1 MITFHKIKW
10 KNFLSTGNQWTEVD
24 FQRNNTNL
32 IIGTNGAGK
41 STILD
46 ALTFVLFN
54 KPFRKINKP
63 QLPNTTNE
71 KDCCVEIE
79 FTTNNRHYLVRRG
92 IKPNVFDI
100 EVNGKP
106 LHKEADD
113 RANQR
118 ILEENILKVNYKSF
132 TQIVI
137 LGSSTFV
144 PFMQLTTSNRR
155 EVIEDLLDIRIFS
168 AMNGIIKD
176 KIRTQKDQ
184 IKSLELK
191 KQTLKEKEQM
201 QREFIEEL
209 ENRGN
214 ANINA
219 NKEKIANL
227 DKEVG
232 EYIDANDILDG
243 YIQQYT
249 KEQENVIGA
258 GDKLVKLNNL
268 KGKISQKVSTIT
280 KEHKFFTENT
290 VCPTC
295 TQTIEEEF
303 RLNRITDAQNKAKEL
318 KEGYEELENTIKFEQ
333 ERERQFNDLSK
344 EITKLTH
351 GISQNNTR
359 ISLNQRQIRD
369 LEHEI
374 QTITENLANRN
385 SEHEKLEE
393 FRENLQKTFEYLAEK
408 KEEIV
413 YYDFAYSLLRDD
425 GVKTKIIKKYLPFI
439 NQQVNRYLQ
448 MMDFY
453 INFNLDEEF
462 NETVKSP
469 IHEDFSYSSF
479 SEGEKMRIDLA
490 LLFTWREVARVK
502 NSVNTNLLIMDE
514 VFDSSLDGF
523 GTDEFLKII
532 RYVIKV
538 RKNQRFFT
546 YGVLTGTRR
555 MNTPNWQHHSKKE
568 QKRKLKPQAMRAR
581 REALRQF
588 KKRHMTSPKR
598 RGSFV

>member
-1 MITFHKIKW
+1 MLVFHKIKW
-10 KNFLSTGNQWTEVD
+10 KNFLSTGNQFTEVNLET
-24 FQRNNTNL
+24 NNTNL

-63 QLPNTTNE
+63 QLVNTVNE
-71 KDCCVEIE
+71 KDCLVEIE
-79 FTTNNRHYLVRRG
+79 FSVNNRDYLVRRG
-92 IKPNVFDI
+92 IKPNIFDI
-100 EVNGKP
+100 EVNGSL

-137 LGSSTFV
+137 LGSTAFV
-144 PFMQLTTSNRR
+144 PFMQLTTANRR

-168 AMNGIIKD
+168 AMNNIVKD
-176 KIRTQKDQ
+176 KIRAQKDE
-184 IKSLELK
+184 IKSLNVA
-191 KQTLKEKEQM
+191 KENFKDKIKM
-201 QREFIEEL
+201 QQDFIEEL

-227 DKEVG
+227 DVEVG
-232 EYIDANDILDG
+232 IYMDESAKIEEKIFT
-243 YIQQYT
+243 YT
-249 KEQENVIGA
+249 KEQEEVIGA
-258 GDKLVKLNNL
+258 EEKLIKLNNL
-268 KGKISQKVSTIT
+268 KGKLSQKVFTIT

-318 KEGYEELENTIKFEQ
+318 QKGFQELEEAIELEK
-333 ERERQFNDLSK
+333 ERERQFIVLSK
-344 EITKLTH
+344 EITKLNH
-351 GISQNNTR
+351 EISQNNTR
-359 ISLNQRQIRD
+359 ISLNQRQIRE
-369 LEHEI
+369 LESEI
-374 QTITENLANRN
+374 QTITKNLANRN
-385 SEHEKLEE
+385 TEHEKLEE
-393 FRENLQKTFEYLAEK
+393 FQTNLQNTIEDLSNK
-408 KEEIV
+408 KQKIV
-413 YYDFAYSLLRDD
+413 YYDFAYSLLKDD

-453 INFNLDEEF
+453 INFHLDEEF
-462 NETVKSP
+462 NETVTSP
-469 IHEDFSYSSF
+469 IHEHSSYSSF

-502 NSVNTNLLIMDE
+502 NSINTNLLIMDE

-532 RYVIKV
+532 RYIIKDANIFVISHKTDLHDKFESV
-538 RKNQRFFT
+538 IRFEKIKGFS
-546 YGVLTGTRR
+546 R
-555 MNTPNWQHHSKKE
+555 MISS
-568 QKRKLKPQAMRAR
+568 QA
-581 REALRQF
+581 QD
-588 KKRHMTSPKR
+588 
-598 RGSFV
+598 

>member
-1 MITFHKIKW
+1 MILFKKIRW
-10 KNFLSTGNQWTEVD
+10 KNFLSTGNQLTEID
-24 FQRNNTNL
+24 FEKNNTNL

-41 STILD
+41 STVLD

-63 QLPNTTNE
+63 QLVNTTNE
-71 KDCCVEIE
+71 RECLVELE
-79 FTTNNRHYLVRRG
+79 FTVNSRDYLVRRG

-100 EVNGKP
+100 EVNGTS
-106 LHKEADD
+106 LHKQADD

-118 ILEENILKVNYKSF
+118 VLEQSILKLNYKSF

-144 PFMQLTTSNRR
+144 PFMQLTTTNRR

-168 AMNGIIKD
+168 AMGNLIKD
-176 KIRTQKDQ
+176 KIREKKEQ
-184 IKSLELK
+184 IKSLDLK
-191 KQTLKEKEQM
+191 KQTIRDKMKM
-201 QREFIEEL
+201 QQNFIEEL

-214 ANINA
+214 ANIDSN
-219 NKEKIANL
+219 NVKIDKL
-227 DKEVG
+227 DEEVSH
-232 EYIDANDILDG
+232 YIKQNSILEENIHG
-243 YIQQYT
+243 YT
-249 KEQENVIGA
+249 KEQESVTGA
-258 GDKLVKLNNL
+258 AKKLSKLNTL
-268 KGKISQKVSTIT
+268 RGKISQKVSTIT
-280 KEHKFFTENT
+280 KEHKFFSENT

-295 TQTIEEEF
+295 QQDIEEEF
-303 RLNRITDAQNKAKEL
+303 RLNRISDAQNTAKEL
-318 KEGYEELENTIKFEQ
+318 KQGFDELESTIEFEQ
-333 ERERQFNDLSK
+333 ERERQFNTFSK

-374 QTITENLANRN
+374 QIITSNLQNRN
-385 SEHEKLEE
+385 TEHEKLEE
-393 FRENLQKTFEYLAEK
+393 FRENLQKTIEYLSDRKQE
-408 KEEIV
+408 V
-413 YYDFAYSLLRDD
+413 VHHDFAYSLLRDD

-453 INFNLDEEF
+453 INFKLDGEF
-462 NETVKSP
+462 SETVESP

-532 RYVIKV
+532 RYVIKDA
-538 RKNQRFFT
+538 NI
-546 YGVLTGTRR
+546 
-555 MNTPNWQHHSKKE
+555 
-568 QKRKLKPQAMRAR
+568 
-581 REALRQF
+581 
-588 KKRHMTSPKR
+588 
-598 RGSFV
+598 FVISHKSELHDKFENVIKFDKVKGFSRIVQ

>member
-1 MITFHKIKW
+1 MITFKKIKY
-10 KNFLSTGNQWTEVD
+10 KNFLSTGNSWTEID
-24 FQRNNTNL
+24 FQEHNTNL

-41 STILD
+41 SSMLD

-63 QLPNTTNE
+63 QLINTTNE
-71 KDCCVEIE
+71 RECLVEIE
-79 FTTNNRHYLVRRG
+79 FSVNSRDYLVRRG

-100 EVNGKP
+100 EVNGNP

-144 PFMQLTTSNRR
+144 PFMQLTTANRR

-168 AMNGIIKD
+168 AMNNLIKD
-176 KIRTQKDQ
+176 KIRVMKEQS
-184 IKSLELK
+184 KSLDLK
-191 KQTLKEKEQM
+191 KENVKDKIEM
-201 QREFIEEL
+201 QENFINEL
-209 ENRGN
+209 EERGN

-219 NKEKIANL
+219 NNKKITTL
-227 DKEVG
+227 DKEVVAYMK
-232 EYIDANDILDG
+232 ENSSLEESIFG
-243 YIQQYT
+243 YI
-249 KEQENVIGA
+249 KEQESVTGA

-268 KGKISQKVSTIT
+268 RGKLSQKVSTIT

-290 VCPTC
+290 ECPTC
-295 TQTIEEEF
+295 GQNIEEEF
-303 RLNRITDAQNKAKEL
+303 RLNRISDAQNTAKEL
-318 KEGYEELENTIKFEQ
+318 KDGYEELEKTIKFEQ
-333 ERERQFNDLSK
+333 ERERQFNSLSK
-344 EITKLTH
+344 EITKLNND
-351 GISQNNTR
+351 ISKNNTR
-359 ISLNQRQIRD
+359 ISGCQRQIRD
-369 LEHEI
+369 LESEV
-374 QTITENLANRN
+374 QRITEQVANRN
-385 SEHEKLEE
+385 TEHEKLAE
-393 FRENLQKTFEYLAEK
+393 FKVILQNTIDSLSEK
-408 KEEIV
+408 RTEMLN
-413 YYDFAYSLLRDD
+413 YDFAYSLLKDD

-453 INFNLDEEF
+453 INFNLDGEF

-523 GTDEFLKII
+523 GTEEFLKII
-532 RYVIKV
+532 RYVIKGANIFV
-538 RKNQRFFT
+538 ISHKSDLHDKFDNVIKFDKIKGFS
-546 YGVLTGTRR
+546 RR
-555 MNTPNWQHHSKKE
+555 
-568 QKRKLKPQAMRAR
+568 
-581 REALRQF
+581 
-588 KKRHMTSPKR
+588 
-598 RGSFV
+598 V